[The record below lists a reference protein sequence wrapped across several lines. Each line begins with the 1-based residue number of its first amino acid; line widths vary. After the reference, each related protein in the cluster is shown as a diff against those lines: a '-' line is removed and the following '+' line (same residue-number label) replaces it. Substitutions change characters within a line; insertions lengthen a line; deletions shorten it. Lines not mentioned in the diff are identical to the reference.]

1 MKKKIILVVVIILV
15 SLISFKVIMVN
26 YYSFKDIDKYAKN
39 YIADKTITTKIDT
52 NDNLDYINYQNII
65 LPNLFKDYKDQVT
78 NDSLILVKDNNKVTI
93 AISNSPF
100 QELTKDKD
108 VNYYLNKNK
117 INNELEILAYIAS
130 QKYQK
135 DANILSSI
143 KYLKGRKALLKYV
156 YDNIPL
162 KQNTSLEIINGNYEG
177 YIIKDTNY
185 EIINIILKDKLYIIT
200 LETKEDVNEKLIL
213 NNLIIKESN
222 N

>member
-1 MKKKIILVVVIILV
+1 
-15 SLISFKVIMVN
+15 MVN
-26 YYSFKDIDKYAKN
+26 YYSFKEIDKYAKN
-39 YIADKTITTKIDT
+39 YIADKTLTTKIDT
-52 NDNLDYINYQNII
+52 NDNISYINYQNIM
-65 LPNLFKDYKDQVT
+65 LPNVFKDYRKQIA
-78 NDSLILVKDNNKVTI
+78 NDSLTLIKDNNKVTVTI
-93 AISNSPF
+93 NNSPF
-100 QELTKDKD
+100 QELTKDKEI
-108 VNYYLNKNK
+108 NYYLNNNK

-185 EIINIILKDKLYIIT
+185 EIINIILKDKLYTIT
-200 LETKEDVNEKLIL
+200 LETKEDFDEKLIL

>member
-15 SLISFKVIMVN
+15 SLISFKVIMIN

-65 LPNLFKDYKDQVT
+65 LPNLFKDYKNQVT

-93 AISNSPF
+93 TISNSPF

-108 VNYYLNKNK
+108 INYYLNKNK

-143 KYLKGRKALLKYV
+143 KYLKGRKSLLKYV

-185 EIINIILKDKLYIIT
+185 EIINIILKDKLYTIT